1 MTTPFDL
8 GDKVAIV
15 TGSSRGI
22 SRGSAEAMARLGAK
36 VVVSSRKADACEAV
50 ARYSRIRREGAVR
63 SLQYLAQR
71 RDPGSK
77 PGAMQIAR
85 RRGMKKAI
93 VALAHRLAM
102 IMHRIWVDG
111 TEFRWTGEVVAA

>member
-22 SRGSAEAMARLGAK
+22 GRASAEAMARLGAK
-36 VVVSSRKADACEAV
+36 VVVSSRKADACEAM
-50 ARYSRIRREGAVR
+50 ARGSRIRRGGGGR

-71 RDPGSK
+71 RGRGARGRDTVHLWGGLPASVPQSAGLRHVRPSGSQRAW
-77 PGAMQIAR
+77 G
-85 RRGMKKAI
+85 
-93 VALAHRLAM
+93 
-102 IMHRIWVDG
+102 
-111 TEFRWTGEVVAA
+111 